1 MTNVSQPV
9 TRTHLAKPYVYRR
22 GPQGLF
28 SLRVRLQGAHKS
40 YTLSL
45 KTSHR
50 ATAMTASR
58 TMLTTLKAFHLDNPE
73 ATFEE
78 LCERL
83 RVIALDALAQPQE
96 DAYGLVLSDLAEDL
110 SEAEH
115 SAALTLPQAKALK
128 LAYRVLRAHRDRIEG
143 DVGPLVELL
152 QGELMGIGYAYRSDG
167 VHSVPQPSLPLSV
180 LPSQGS
186 SQGHLQDTS
195 GEAHGEPLSAHEVN
209 PAALTFMAL
218 YDAYMTERGE
228 GMAPAT
234 IKNMTSTAKTVAD
247 ILGDL
252 DMRSHT
258 RADMVALRGALLENR
273 KASTVN
279 KLLTNVGALTAWG
292 VATGLMTHDYA
303 RKLTITKGADSE
315 RQAFA
320 PGQIRELTKAATTG
334 YLKGD
339 WKGHALALGLSTGA
353 RIGEIHQVHGCD
365 FIKDEECQ
373 WSLSINDDNGKT
385 LKNSHSRRVVPLV
398 GIPEETIEAMAAA
411 PGRVFKQSMS
421 GFAAQLNAVIRD
433 TLGTAAGE
441 GLSFHSLRHSLAS
454 DLKAQG
460 VAVGISQEILGHSS
474 GSITY
479 DLYGKGAGV
488 DLGRLRE
495 ALELVR

>member
-28 SLRVRLQGAHKS
+28 SLRVRLQGAHQS
-40 YTLSL
+40 YTVSL
-45 KTSHR
+45 KTSHKP
-50 ATAMTASR
+50 TAMTTSR
-58 TMLTTLKAFHLDNPE
+58 SMLAALKAFHLDNPE
-73 ATFEE
+73 ATFAE
-78 LCERL
+78 LVGHL
-83 RVIALDALAQPQE
+83 KAIAEDALAQPQD
-96 DAYGLVLSDLAEDL
+96 DAYGLVLSDLAEGL
-110 SEAEH
+110 YEVEQG
-115 SAALTLPQAKALK
+115 AALTLAQAKAVK
-128 LAYRVLRAHRDRIEG
+128 LAYGVLRAHRDRIEG
-143 DVGPLVELL
+143 NVGPLIELL
-152 QGELMGIGYAYRSDG
+152 EGDLS
-167 VHSVPQPSLPLSV
+167 SVEPVARLAPMPVPICKGDLSV
-180 LPSQGS
+180 HLNDTHETTHETAREARSAHLDTDEGS
-186 SQGHLQDTS
+186 STG
-195 GEAHGEPLSAHEVN
+195 LS
-209 PAALTFMAL
+209 FMAL
-218 YDAYMTERGE
+218 YDAYMAERSE

-234 IKNMTSTAKTVAD
+234 IKNMTSTAKTVD
-247 ILGDL
+247 SLLKGV

-258 RADMVALRGALLENR
+258 RADMVALRGALLETR
-273 KASTVN
+273 KPSTVN

-292 VATGLMTHDYA
+292 MATGLLAHDYA
-303 RKLTITKGADSE
+303 RKLTITKGTDSE

-365 FIKDEECQ
+365 FTQGDDGQ

-385 LKNSHSRRVVPLV
+385 LKNAHSRRVVPLV
-398 GIPEETIEAMAAA
+398 GIPGETIESLAAV
-411 PGRVFKQSMS
+411 PGRVFTQSMS
-421 GFAAQLNAVIRD
+421 GFAAQLNSAIRD
-433 TLGTAAGE
+433 TLGTGAGE